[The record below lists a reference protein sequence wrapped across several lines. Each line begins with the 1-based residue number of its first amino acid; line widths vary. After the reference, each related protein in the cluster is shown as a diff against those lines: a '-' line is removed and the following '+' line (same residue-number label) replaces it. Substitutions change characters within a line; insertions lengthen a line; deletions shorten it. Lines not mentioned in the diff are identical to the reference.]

1 MAAITF
7 IFILVGVLLAV
18 FIVPVVVSAL
28 SPAARD
34 NRAELREAKNEA
46 LAAKQR
52 EKIATKALRA
62 IANGAGN
69 PILEA
74 QDALDSIETTYTKE
88 LN

>member
-1 MAAITF
+1 MG
-7 IFILVGVLLAV
+7 VGLFLLLLLGLGVALGV
-18 FIVPVVVSAL
+18 FVVVGSAL
-28 SPAARD
+28 SPSARD
-34 NRAELREAKNEA
+34 SRTELREARAET
-46 LAAKQR
+46 LAVKQR

-74 QDALDSIETTYTKE
+74 TDALDNIESTYTKE